1 MTKNQIPN
9 RKRVSMVQM
18 PKIQTKDRGHPV
30 EFEHFFI
37 GNLNP
42 FEIWPLR
49 FGISILLCA
58 FALTTAADPKPI
70 PRLQILPQPDDQ
82 AAFVRDDTE
91 IARYHFAPTLRRP
104 YIFPLIGP
112 AGRSL

>member
-1 MTKNQIPN
+1 MTRNQVPDL
-9 RKRVSMVQM
+9 KRSSITQM
-18 PKIQTKDRGHPV
+18 PMTQAKDRRRPV
-30 EFEHFFI
+30 QFEHFFV

-49 FGISILLCA
+49 FGISIFLCA
-58 FALTTAADPKPI
+58 FALTAAAADPKPI

-104 YIFPLIGP
+104 YIFPLL
-112 AGRSL
+112 R